1 MVKHLTVIPED
12 NLIMVDGRA
21 LYFEFASPTSLHAM
35 QWHNGAG
42 HLEYTDGRP
51 NFVLSEADYDTRVVP
66 YIALWEQEKARL
78 EAKEAAAE
86 AERLAE
92 YNKPENARAR
102 KYAEINEGCQAALA
116 ALTATYPDREL
127 LTFERQERE
136 ARALLA
142 GDSAADVTHITAIA
156 QGRGIPVEELAQK
169 IIAKADA
176 FALASGALIGQRQ
189 WYEDALES
197 LGPDAT
203 TAQIEDITVS
213 YSAAAVATQEA
224 TDGDSSALPG
234 ADGSAS

>member
-1 MVKHLTVIPED
+1 MPNNTHTYYSPSGNPEIWEEKPEGYITQEEWD
-12 NLIMVDGRA
+12 AARA
-21 LYFEFASPTSLHAM
+21 AE
-35 QWHNGAG
+35 
-42 HLEYTDGRP
+42 
-51 NFVLSEADYDTRVVP
+51 
-66 YIALWEQEKARL
+66 
-78 EAKEAAAE
+78 EAAAE

-92 YNKPENARAR
+92 YNKPENARVR

-142 GDSAADVTHITAIA
+142 GDSATDVAHITAIA

-176 FALASGALIGQRQ
+176 FALASGLLIGMRQ
-189 WYEDALES
+189 KYEDQLNALGE
-197 LGPDAT
+197 DAT
-203 TAQIEDITVS
+203 AEQIRAITVS
-213 YSAAAVATQEA
+213 YS
-224 TDGDSSALPG
+224 LPG

>member
-1 MVKHLTVIPED
+1 MPTFYSPSGNAEIWEEKP
-12 NLIMVDGRA
+12 DGYITQEEWNAARA
-21 LYFEFASPTSLHAM
+21 AE
-35 QWHNGAG
+35 
-42 HLEYTDGRP
+42 
-51 NFVLSEADYDTRVVP
+51 
-66 YIALWEQEKARL
+66 
-78 EAKEAAAE
+78 EAAAE

-92 YNKPENARAR
+92 YNKPENARIR

-127 LTFERQERE
+127 LTFDKQEAE
-136 ARALLA
+136 ARAYLS
-142 GDSAADVTHITAIA
+142 DPSSATTPILTAIA
-156 QGRGIPVEELAQK
+156 QGRGIPVDELAQK

>member
-1 MVKHLTVIPED
+1 MPTFYSSIGNAEIWEEKPEGYITQEEWD
-12 NLIMVDGRA
+12 AARA
-21 LYFEFASPTSLHAM
+21 AE
-35 QWHNGAG
+35 
-42 HLEYTDGRP
+42 
-51 NFVLSEADYDTRVVP
+51 
-66 YIALWEQEKARL
+66 
-78 EAKEAAAE
+78 EAAAE

-92 YNKPENARAR
+92 YNKPENARVR

-127 LTFERQERE
+127 LTFDKQEAE
-136 ARALLA
+136 ARAYLS
-142 GDSAADVTHITAIA
+142 DPSSATTPILTAIA
-156 QGRGIPVEELAQK
+156 QGRDIPVEELAQK

-213 YSAAAVATQEA
+213 YSAAVVATQEA

>member
-1 MVKHLTVIPED
+1 MPAATWYSRDDNPE
-12 NLIMVDGRA
+12 IWETPPDG
-21 LYFEFASPTSLHAM
+21 YI
-35 QWHNGAG
+35 
-42 HLEYTDGRP
+42 
-51 NFVLSEADYDTRVVP
+51 SEAE
-66 YIALWEQEKARL
+66 WKAARAT
-78 EAKEAAAE
+78 EADAAE
-86 AERLAE
+86 QVRLSD
-92 YNKPENARAR
+92 PVLARNE
-102 KYAEINEGCQAALA
+102 KYAEINNSCQTALS
-116 ALTATYPDREL
+116 ALTLTYPDREL

-203 TAQIEDITVS
+203 AEQIRAITVS
-213 YSAAAVATQEA
+213 YS
-224 TDGDSSALPG
+224 LPS

>member
-1 MVKHLTVIPED
+1 MPTFYSPIGNAEIWEEKPEGYITQEEWD
-12 NLIMVDGRA
+12 AARA
-21 LYFEFASPTSLHAM
+21 AE
-35 QWHNGAG
+35 
-42 HLEYTDGRP
+42 E
-51 NFVLSEADYDTRVVP
+51 V
-66 YIALWEQEKARL
+66 
-78 EAKEAAAE
+78 AAE

-92 YNKPENARAR
+92 YNKPENARIR

-127 LTFERQERE
+127 LTFDKQEAE
-136 ARALLA
+136 ARAYLS
-142 GDSAADVTHITAIA
+142 DPSSATTPILTAIA
-156 QGRGIPVEELAQK
+156 QGRDIPVEELAQK

>member
-1 MVKHLTVIPED
+1 MPTFYSPSGNAEIWEEKP
-12 NLIMVDGRA
+12 DGYITQEEWDAARA
-21 LYFEFASPTSLHAM
+21 AE
-35 QWHNGAG
+35 
-42 HLEYTDGRP
+42 
-51 NFVLSEADYDTRVVP
+51 
-66 YIALWEQEKARL
+66 
-78 EAKEAAAE
+78 EAAAE

-102 KYAEINEGCQAALA
+102 KYAEINEGCEAALT
-116 ALTATYPDREL
+116 ALTATYPEREL

-169 IIAKADA
+169 MHISYDPYQF

>member
-1 MVKHLTVIPED
+1 MPTFYSPSGNAEIWEEQP
-12 NLIMVDGRA
+12 DGYITQEEWDAARA
-21 LYFEFASPTSLHAM
+21 AE
-35 QWHNGAG
+35 
-42 HLEYTDGRP
+42 E
-51 NFVLSEADYDTRVVP
+51 V
-66 YIALWEQEKARL
+66 
-78 EAKEAAAE
+78 AAE

-92 YNKPENARAR
+92 YNKPENARVR

-127 LTFERQERE
+127 LTFDKQEAE
-136 ARALLA
+136 ARAYLS
-142 GDSAADVTHITAIA
+142 DPSSATTPILTAIA
-156 QGRGIPVEELAQK
+156 QGRDMPVDELAQK

-224 TDGDSSALPG
+224 TDGDSSALSG

>member
-1 MVKHLTVIPED
+1 MPVF
-12 NLIMVDGRA
+12 
-21 LYFEFASPTSLHAM
+21 YSPTG
-35 QWHNGAG
+35 NC
-42 HLEYTDGRP
+42 E
-51 NFVLSEADYDTRVVP
+51 
-66 YIALWEQEKARL
+66 IWEQKPDGYITQEEWDLARTAE
-78 EAKEAAAE
+78 EAAAEAQRAAEEAAAE

-92 YNKPENARAR
+92 YNKPENARIR

-127 LTFERQERE
+127 LTFDKQEAE
-136 ARALLA
+136 ARAYLS
-142 GDSAADVTHITAIA
+142 DPSSAITAIA
-156 QGRGIPVEELAQK
+156 QGRGIPVDELAQK

-176 FALASGALIGQRQ
+176 FALASGTLIGQRQ

-224 TDGDSSALPG
+224 MDGDSSALPG

>member
-1 MVKHLTVIPED
+1 MPTFYSPSGNAEIWEEKP
-12 NLIMVDGRA
+12 DGYITQEEWDAARA
-21 LYFEFASPTSLHAM
+21 AE
-35 QWHNGAG
+35 
-42 HLEYTDGRP
+42 
-51 NFVLSEADYDTRVVP
+51 
-66 YIALWEQEKARL
+66 
-78 EAKEAAAE
+78 EAAAE

-92 YNKPENARAR
+92 YNKPENARVR

-127 LTFERQERE
+127 LTFDKQEAE
-136 ARALLA
+136 ARAYLS
-142 GDSAADVTHITAIA
+142 DPSSATTPILTAIA

-176 FALASGALIGQRQ
+176 FALASGVLIGQRQ

-213 YSAAAVATQEA
+213 YS
-224 TDGDSSALPG
+224 LPG

>member
-1 MVKHLTVIPED
+1 MPTFYSPFGNAEIWEEKP
-12 NLIMVDGRA
+12 DG
-21 LYFEFASPTSLHAM
+21 
-35 QWHNGAG
+35 
-42 HLEYTDGRP
+42 
-51 NFVLSEADYDTRVVP
+51 
-66 YIALWEQEKARL
+66 YIAQEEWDAARAA
-78 EAKEAAAE
+78 EEAAAE

-127 LTFERQERE
+127 LTFDKQEAE
-136 ARALLA
+136 ARAYLSDPSGATTPIL
-142 GDSAADVTHITAIA
+142 TAIA
-156 QGRGIPVEELAQK
+156 QGRGIPVDELAQK

>member
-1 MVKHLTVIPED
+1 MPNNTHTYYSPSGNPEIWEEKPEGYITQEEWD
-12 NLIMVDGRA
+12 AARA
-21 LYFEFASPTSLHAM
+21 AE
-35 QWHNGAG
+35 
-42 HLEYTDGRP
+42 
-51 NFVLSEADYDTRVVP
+51 
-66 YIALWEQEKARL
+66 
-78 EAKEAAAE
+78 EAAAE

-92 YNKPENARAR
+92 YNKPENARIR

-127 LTFERQERE
+127 LTFDKQEAE
-136 ARALLA
+136 ALA
-142 GDSAADVTHITAIA
+142 YLSDPSSATTPILTAIA

-234 ADGSAS
+234 AGGSAS

>member
-1 MVKHLTVIPED
+1 MPTF
-12 NLIMVDGRA
+12 
-21 LYFEFASPTSLHAM
+21 YSPTG
-35 QWHNGAG
+35 NC
-42 HLEYTDGRP
+42 E
-51 NFVLSEADYDTRVVP
+51 
-66 YIALWEQEKARL
+66 IWEQKPDGYITQEEWDAARAA
-78 EAKEAAAE
+78 EEAAAE

-142 GDSAADVTHITAIA
+142 EDSAADVTHITAIA
-156 QGRGIPVEELAQK
+156 QGRGIPVDELAQK

-224 TDGDSSALPG
+224 TAALCPELMGARPDGLRQGFAHSPG
-234 ADGSAS
+234 PAP

>member
-1 MVKHLTVIPED
+1 MPTFYSPSGNAEIWEEQP
-12 NLIMVDGRA
+12 DGYITQEEWDAARA
-21 LYFEFASPTSLHAM
+21 AE
-35 QWHNGAG
+35 
-42 HLEYTDGRP
+42 E
-51 NFVLSEADYDTRVVP
+51 V
-66 YIALWEQEKARL
+66 
-78 EAKEAAAE
+78 AAE

-92 YNKPENARAR
+92 YNKPENARVR

-127 LTFERQERE
+127 LTFDKQEAE
-136 ARALLA
+136 ARAYLS
-142 GDSAADVTHITAIA
+142 DPSSATTPILTAIA
-156 QGRGIPVEELAQK
+156 QGRDMPVDELAQK

>member
-1 MVKHLTVIPED
+1 MADTYYSPFGNPEIWEEKPEGYITQEEWD
-12 NLIMVDGRA
+12 AARA
-21 LYFEFASPTSLHAM
+21 AE
-35 QWHNGAG
+35 
-42 HLEYTDGRP
+42 
-51 NFVLSEADYDTRVVP
+51 
-66 YIALWEQEKARL
+66 
-78 EAKEAAAE
+78 EAAAE

-92 YNKPENARAR
+92 YNKPENVRIR
-102 KYAEINEGCQAALA
+102 KYAEINEGCEAALA

-127 LTFERQERE
+127 LTFDKQEAE
-136 ARALLA
+136 ARAYLS
-142 GDSAADVTHITAIA
+142 DPSSATTPILTAIA
-156 QGRGIPVEELAQK
+156 QGRGIPVDELAQK

>member
-1 MVKHLTVIPED
+1 MPNNTHTYYSPSGNPEIWEEKPEGYITQEEWD
-12 NLIMVDGRA
+12 AARA
-21 LYFEFASPTSLHAM
+21 AE
-35 QWHNGAG
+35 
-42 HLEYTDGRP
+42 
-51 NFVLSEADYDTRVVP
+51 
-66 YIALWEQEKARL
+66 
-78 EAKEAAAE
+78 EAAAE

-127 LTFERQERE
+127 LTFDKQEAE
-136 ARALLA
+136 ARAYLS
-142 GDSAADVTHITAIA
+142 DPSSATTPILTAIA

>member
-1 MVKHLTVIPED
+1 MPVF
-12 NLIMVDGRA
+12 
-21 LYFEFASPTSLHAM
+21 YSPTG
-35 QWHNGAG
+35 NC
-42 HLEYTDGRP
+42 E
-51 NFVLSEADYDTRVVP
+51 
-66 YIALWEQEKARL
+66 IWEQKPDGYITQEEWDIARAA
-78 EAKEAAAE
+78 EEAAAE

-102 KYAEINEGCQAALA
+102 KYAEINEGCQAALT

-142 GDSAADVTHITAIA
+142 GDSATDVTHITAIA
-156 QGRGIPVEELAQK
+156 QGRGIPVDELAQK

>member
-1 MVKHLTVIPED
+1 MPTFYSPIGNAEIWEEKPEGYITQEEWD
-12 NLIMVDGRA
+12 AARA
-21 LYFEFASPTSLHAM
+21 AE
-35 QWHNGAG
+35 
-42 HLEYTDGRP
+42 
-51 NFVLSEADYDTRVVP
+51 
-66 YIALWEQEKARL
+66 
-78 EAKEAAAE
+78 EAAAE

-92 YNKPENARAR
+92 YNKPENARVR

-127 LTFERQERE
+127 LTFDKQEAE
-136 ARALLA
+136 ARAYLS
-142 GDSAADVTHITAIA
+142 DPSSATTPILTAIA
-156 QGRGIPVEELAQK
+156 QGRDIPVEELAQK

-203 TAQIEDITVS
+203 TAQIKDITVS

>member
-1 MVKHLTVIPED
+1 MP
-12 NLIMVDGRA
+12 VD
-21 LYFEFASPTSLHAM
+21 
-35 QWHNGAG
+35 
-42 HLEYTDGRP
+42 
-51 NFVLSEADYDTRVVP
+51 
-66 YIALWEQEKARL
+66 
-78 EAKEAAAE
+78 
-86 AERLAE
+86 
-92 YNKPENARAR
+92 
-102 KYAEINEGCQAALA
+102 
-116 ALTATYPDREL
+116 
-127 LTFERQERE
+127 
-136 ARALLA
+136 
-142 GDSAADVTHITAIA
+142 
-156 QGRGIPVEELAQK
+156 ELAQK

>member
-1 MVKHLTVIPED
+1 MPVF
-12 NLIMVDGRA
+12 
-21 LYFEFASPTSLHAM
+21 YSPTG
-35 QWHNGAG
+35 NC
-42 HLEYTDGRP
+42 E
-51 NFVLSEADYDTRVVP
+51 
-66 YIALWEQEKARL
+66 IWEQKPDGYITQEEWDMARAA
-78 EAKEAAAE
+78 EEAAAE

-92 YNKPENARAR
+92 YNKPENARVR
-102 KYAEINEGCQAALA
+102 KYAEINEGCQTALT

-156 QGRGIPVEELAQK
+156 QGRDIPVEELAQK
-169 IIAKADA
+169 IVVKADA

-213 YSAAAVATQEA
+213 YS
-224 TDGDSSALPG
+224 LPG
-234 ADGSAS
+234 ADGNAS

>member
-1 MVKHLTVIPED
+1 MPTFYSPIGNAEIWEENPEGYITQEEWD
-12 NLIMVDGRA
+12 AARA
-21 LYFEFASPTSLHAM
+21 AE
-35 QWHNGAG
+35 
-42 HLEYTDGRP
+42 
-51 NFVLSEADYDTRVVP
+51 
-66 YIALWEQEKARL
+66 
-78 EAKEAAAE
+78 EAAAE

-92 YNKPENARAR
+92 YNKPENARVR

-127 LTFERQERE
+127 LTFDKQEAE
-136 ARALLA
+136 ARAYLS
-142 GDSAADVTHITAIA
+142 DPSSATTPILTAIA
-156 QGRGIPVEELAQK
+156 QGRDIPVEELAQK

-213 YSAAAVATQEA
+213 YSAAVVATQEA

>member
-1 MVKHLTVIPED
+1 MPTFYSPIGNAEIWEEKPEGYITQEEWD
-12 NLIMVDGRA
+12 AARA
-21 LYFEFASPTSLHAM
+21 AE
-35 QWHNGAG
+35 
-42 HLEYTDGRP
+42 
-51 NFVLSEADYDTRVVP
+51 
-66 YIALWEQEKARL
+66 
-78 EAKEAAAE
+78 EAAAE

-92 YNKPENARAR
+92 YNKPENARIR

-127 LTFERQERE
+127 LTFDKQEAE
-136 ARALLA
+136 ARAYLS
-142 GDSAADVTHITAIA
+142 DPSSATTPILTAIA
-156 QGRGIPVEELAQK
+156 QGRGIPVDELAQK

-224 TDGDSSALPG
+224 MDGDSSALPG

>member
-1 MVKHLTVIPED
+1 MPNNTHTYYSPSGNPEIWEEKPEGYITQEEWD
-12 NLIMVDGRA
+12 AARA
-21 LYFEFASPTSLHAM
+21 AE
-35 QWHNGAG
+35 
-42 HLEYTDGRP
+42 
-51 NFVLSEADYDTRVVP
+51 
-66 YIALWEQEKARL
+66 
-78 EAKEAAAE
+78 EAAAE

-92 YNKPENARAR
+92 YNKPENARVR
-102 KYAEINEGCQAALA
+102 KYTEINEGCQAALA

-127 LTFERQERE
+127 LTFDKQEAE
-136 ARALLA
+136 ARAYLS
-142 GDSAADVTHITAIA
+142 DPSSATTPILTAIA
-156 QGRGIPVEELAQK
+156 QGRGIPVDELAQK

-203 TAQIEDITVS
+203 TAQIEDITIS

>member
-1 MVKHLTVIPED
+1 MPTFYSPIGNAEIWEEKPEGYITQEEWD
-12 NLIMVDGRA
+12 AARA
-21 LYFEFASPTSLHAM
+21 AE
-35 QWHNGAG
+35 
-42 HLEYTDGRP
+42 
-51 NFVLSEADYDTRVVP
+51 
-66 YIALWEQEKARL
+66 
-78 EAKEAAAE
+78 EAAAE

-92 YNKPENARAR
+92 YNKPENARVR

-127 LTFERQERE
+127 LTFDKQEAE
-136 ARALLA
+136 ARAYLS
-142 GDSAADVTHITAIA
+142 DPSSATTPILTAIA
-156 QGRGIPVEELAQK
+156 QGRGIPVDELAQK

>member
-1 MVKHLTVIPED
+1 MPVF
-12 NLIMVDGRA
+12 
-21 LYFEFASPTSLHAM
+21 YSPTGNCEIWE
-35 QWHNGAG
+35 QKP
-42 HLEYTDGRP
+42 DGYITQEEWDMARAAEEAA
-51 NFVLSEADYDTRVVP
+51 SEAQRAAD
-66 YIALWEQEKARL
+66 
-78 EAKEAAAE
+78 EAAAE
-86 AERLAE
+86 AARMAE
-92 YNKPENARAR
+92 YNKPENARIR
-102 KYAEINEGCQAALA
+102 KYAEINSKCQAALA

-136 ARALLA
+136 ARTLLA

-156 QGRGIPVEELAQK
+156 QGRGIPVDELAQK

>member
-1 MVKHLTVIPED
+1 MPTFYSSIGNAEIWEEKPEGYITQEEWD
-12 NLIMVDGRA
+12 AARA
-21 LYFEFASPTSLHAM
+21 AE
-35 QWHNGAG
+35 
-42 HLEYTDGRP
+42 
-51 NFVLSEADYDTRVVP
+51 
-66 YIALWEQEKARL
+66 
-78 EAKEAAAE
+78 EAAAE

-102 KYAEINEGCQAALA
+102 KYAEINEECQAALA

-156 QGRGIPVEELAQK
+156 QGRGIPVDELAQK

-213 YSAAAVATQEA
+213 YS
-224 TDGDSSALPG
+224 LPG

>member
-1 MVKHLTVIPED
+1 MPTFYSPSGNAEIWEEKP
-12 NLIMVDGRA
+12 DGYITQEEWNAARA
-21 LYFEFASPTSLHAM
+21 AE
-35 QWHNGAG
+35 
-42 HLEYTDGRP
+42 
-51 NFVLSEADYDTRVVP
+51 
-66 YIALWEQEKARL
+66 
-78 EAKEAAAE
+78 EAAAE

-92 YNKPENARAR
+92 YNKPENAHIR

-127 LTFERQERE
+127 LTFDKQEAE
-136 ARALLA
+136 ARAYLS
-142 GDSAADVTHITAIA
+142 DPSSATTPILTAIA
-156 QGRGIPVEELAQK
+156 QGRGIPVDELAQK

>member
-1 MVKHLTVIPED
+1 MPNNTHTYYSPSGNPE
-12 NLIMVDGRA
+12 IWEEKPKG
-21 LYFEFASPTSLHAM
+21 
-35 QWHNGAG
+35 
-42 HLEYTDGRP
+42 
-51 NFVLSEADYDTRVVP
+51 
-66 YIALWEQEKARL
+66 YIAQEEWDAARAA
-78 EAKEAAAE
+78 EEAAAE

-127 LTFERQERE
+127 LTFDKQEAE
-136 ARALLA
+136 ARAYLSDPSGATTPIL
-142 GDSAADVTHITAIA
+142 TAIA
-156 QGRGIPVEELAQK
+156 QGRGIPVDELAQK

-203 TAQIEDITVS
+203 TAQIEDITIS